1 MQGSKKTRMTTI
13 LAIALVAVL
22 AIGGS
27 LAYLATLTQEI
38 PNAFSFAENIK
49 ARLDEPNWDPDDAQ
63 NLIPG
68 YEVRKDPMVTNVS
81 NNEVDEFTAIR
92 VSFTDGDGNLLSNTA
107 TNVDYVGR
115 LLRIL
120 DISWNTT
127 DWELLNSADQ
137 GKAEQIW
144 IYKNKLVPGETTPA
158 LFDSVT
164 IKSVWDGSET
174 KFGSESVVPA
184 WDTEF
189 AWLASVVL
197 NHTDACYTYGT
208 HNAAAP
214 CTIAYRHHANCAL
227 FSGTGTAA
235 QIAAAAKSA
244 TVGGKTCDCEPVE
257 VHASKCPHDIGTI
270 NCSNPAH
277 VGSGI
282 DGFEIVLR
290 AAAVQAGVDGM
301 TVYSAAATKTALTA
315 LFTANP
321 YTP

>member
-1 MQGSKKTRMTTI
+1 MQISKKNRLTII

-22 AIGGS
+22 AVGGS
-27 LAYLATLTQEI
+27 LAYLATLTNQI

-92 VSFTDGDGNLLSNTA
+92 VSFTDGAGNLLSNTA
-107 TNVDYVGR
+107 AATDYVGR

-120 DISWNTT
+120 NITWNTA
-127 DWELLNSADQ
+127 DWELLDASYQ

-144 IYKNKLVPGETTPA
+144 VYKDKLVPGETTPA
-158 LFDSVT
+158 LFDTVT
-164 IKSVWDGSET
+164 IKSVWDGSEST
-174 KFGSESVVPA
+174 LGSESVLPD

-227 FSGTGTAA
+227 FDGTGTAA
-235 QIAAAAKSA
+235 QIEAAAKGA

-257 VHASKCPHDIGTI
+257 IHSSKCPYDIGTI
-270 NCSNPAH
+270 NCSEPTH

-290 AAAVQAGVDGM
+290 AAAVQAAVDGM
-301 TVYSAAATKTALTA
+301 TTYNAAATKTALTA

-321 YTP
+321 YI